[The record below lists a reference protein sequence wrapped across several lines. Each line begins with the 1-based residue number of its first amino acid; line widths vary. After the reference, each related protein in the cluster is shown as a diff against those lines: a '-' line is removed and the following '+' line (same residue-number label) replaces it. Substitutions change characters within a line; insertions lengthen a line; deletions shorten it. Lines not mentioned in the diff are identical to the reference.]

1 MRLRLLWGFTHRP
14 LLLCGLSV
22 VLPLLPLA
30 EVKAQLIPDNTLGT
44 ENSIVNPSE
53 IFQRIDGGAI
63 RASNL
68 FHSFKE
74 FNIDSRQNVYFSNPA
89 NISNILTRVT
99 GGNASQILGK
109 LGVLGNANLFLI
121 NPNGIIFGEN
131 AQLDIGG
138 SFVGSTADNIKFAD
152 GREFNA
158 VNPSANPILTI
169 NVPLGLQYRGNG
181 GNIEVRGTA
190 TSNLKVP
197 DTKSLALTGGNIK
210 FDGGKITAPAGG
222 IDLFAVTNGEVSL
235 VNSNGRINLEAPLG
249 IEYGDIEFLNA
260 SHIDAGGNSG
270 GSIQV
275 RGRNITLKENSIIS
289 TNTYGNG
296 FGKTLNITATELLK
310 ISQSYLFA
318 HIDTNATGIGGDL
331 VVNSRELLVTDE
343 SILSS
348 STFGL
353 GNGGALKVK
362 AEDIQVTGF
371 SRLFAIVT
379 LGAEGNGGD
388 LTITSSNLQVEDG
401 AQIAAATSGKGTAGN
416 MEIKA
421 DLVEL
426 VGFRQLSDRRIKS
439 GLFTSA
445 TQESGLGGNLSIAA
459 NRLIIR
465 DGATINASN
474 FLSYDPDNLQGKAG
488 TGGAGNIDINS
499 PFIRLEN
506 QGIITAN
513 ANAGD
518 KGNINIQSQNLQLR
532 QESVIRS
539 NAKNSADG
547 GNINI
552 DTNTLVALE
561 NSDITANSEGSFGG
575 RVIINAKGIL
585 GTQFQQQLT
594 PQSDITATSS
604 LGASFSG
611 VVDINTIAIDPNSGL
626 IELPQTLTDSSQKI
640 KAACAATAG
649 NHFVVNP
656 RGGLAQSPDDLFN
669 GSTTYTELND
679 VIPTQDIASD
689 INDGNHQT
697 YDNNLLSVDNKHKNQ
712 NQNQNQIVEAT
723 GWVVDA
729 NGDVVFVAKIPQHSQ
744 KSPKINSPSCK
755 DFSS

>member
-1 MRLRLLWGFTHRP
+1 MRDLHYILLALSVTF
-14 LLLCGLSV
+14 LLLPVS
-22 VLPLLPLA
+22 
-30 EVKAQLIPDNTLGT
+30 EVEAQLIPDNTLGK
-44 ENSIVNPSE
+44 ENSLVNPVNSV
-53 IFQRIDGGAI
+53 QRIDGGTI
-63 RASNL
+63 RGSNL
-68 FHSFKE
+68 FHSFQE
-74 FNIDSRQNVYFSNPA
+74 FNIGSGKSAYFSNPG
-89 NISNILTRVT
+89 NIENILTRVT
-99 GGNASQILGK
+99 GKNSSLILGK

-131 AQLDIGG
+131 AQLDING

-169 NVPLGLQYRGNG
+169 NVPLGLQYKGNG

-197 DTKSLALTGGNIK
+197 DKKSLALAGGNIK
-210 FDGGKITAPAGG
+210 FDGGKLTAPAGG

-235 VNSNGRINLEAPLG
+235 VNSNGRINLKTPLG

-260 SHIDAGGNSG
+260 SNIDASGNSG

-275 RGRNITLKENSIIS
+275 RGRNISLKGNSIIS
-289 TNTYGNG
+289 TNTDGDG

-310 ISQSYLFA
+310 ISASDLFA
-318 HIDTNATGIGGDL
+318 DVQDNATGTGGDL
-331 VVNSRELLVTDE
+331 VVNSKNLIVTDG

-353 GNGGALKVK
+353 GNSGNLTIKT
-362 AEDIQVTGF
+362 INLQVDNAG
-371 SRLFAIVT
+371 RIDVT
-379 LGAEGNGGD
+379 TYDFGNGGN
-388 LTITSSNLQVEDG
+388 LTIETANLQVYDG
-401 AQIAAATSGKGTAGN
+401 AQITAIAFGKGNAGN

-421 DLVEL
+421 NLVEL
-426 VGFRQLSDRRIKS
+426 VGFRQSSDIPLKS
-439 GLFTSA
+439 GLFA
-445 TQESGLGGNLSIAA
+445 NALQENGQGGNLNVTA
-459 NRLIIR
+459 NRLVIR

-474 FLSYDPDNLQGKAG
+474 FLSFDPDNLLGRAG
-488 TGGAGNIDINS
+488 TGAAGNIDINS
-499 PFIRLEN
+499 PFVLLEN

-513 ANAGD
+513 VNAGD

-532 QESVIRS
+532 KGSVIS
-539 NAKNSADG
+539 TNAKNSADG

-561 NSDITANSEGSFGG
+561 NSDIAANSEGSFGG

-611 VVDINTIAIDPNSGL
+611 VVDINTIAVDPNSGL

-640 KAACAATAG
+640 KAGCDATAG
-649 NHFVVNP
+649 NNFVVSP
-656 RGGLAQSPDDLFN
+656 RGGLPQSPDDLFN
-669 GSTTYTELND
+669 GSTIYTELND
-679 VIPTQDIASD
+679 VIPIQDIASD
-689 INDGNHQT
+689 INDRNHQN
-697 YDNNLLSVDNKHKNQ
+697 YRNRLSSVENKHKNQ
-712 NQNQNQIVEAT
+712 NKNQIVEAT
-723 GWVVDA
+723 GWVVDGK
-729 NGDVVFVAKIPQHSQ
+729 GDVVLVAKMPQHSQ
-744 KSPKINSPSCK
+744 KSPKINSASCN

>member
-1 MRLRLLWGFTHRP
+1 MCNIHYILLA
-14 LLLCGLSV
+14 LSV
-22 VLPLLPLA
+22 TFSLLPVS
-30 EVKAQLIPDNTLGT
+30 EVEAQLIPDNTLGK
-44 ENSIVNPSE
+44 ENSLVNPVNSV
-53 IFQRIDGGAI
+53 QRIDGGAI
-63 RASNL
+63 RGSNL

-74 FNIDSRQNVYFSNPA
+74 FNIGSGKSAYFSNPG
-89 NISNILTRVT
+89 NIENILTRVT
-99 GGNASQILGK
+99 GKNSSQIFGK

-152 GREFNA
+152 GRKFNA

-210 FDGGKITAPAGG
+210 FDGGKITAPAGR
-222 IDLFAVTNGEVSL
+222 IDLFAVTKGEVSL

-249 IEYGDIEFLNA
+249 IEYYGDIEFLNG
-260 SHIDAGGNSG
+260 SNIDASGNSG

-275 RGRNITLKENSIIS
+275 RGRNITLKENSSIS
-289 TNTYGNG
+289 TNTNGNG

-310 ISQSYLFA
+310 ISESDLLADVQE
-318 HIDTNATGIGGDL
+318 NATGTGGDL
-331 VVNSRELLVTDE
+331 VVNSKELLVTDE

-353 GNGGALKVK
+353 GNGGNLTIKTTNL
-362 AEDIQVTGF
+362 QVDNGG
-371 SRLFAIVT
+371 RIDVT
-379 LGAEGNGGD
+379 SYNFGNGGN
-388 LTITSSNLQVEDG
+388 LIIETANLQVYDG
-401 AQIAAATSGKGTAGN
+401 AQITAITFGKGNAGN
-416 MEIKA
+416 MEINA
-421 DLVEL
+421 NLVEL
-426 VGFRQLSDRRIKS
+426 VGFRQFGNTPVKS
-439 GLFTSA
+439 GLFASA
-445 TQESGLGGNLSIAA
+445 LEENGQGGNLNVTA

-474 FLSYDPDNLQGKAG
+474 FLSFDPDNLQGRAG
-488 TGGAGNIDINS
+488 TGAAGNIDINS
-499 PFIRLEN
+499 PFVLLEN
-506 QGIITAN
+506 KGIITAN
-513 ANAGD
+513 VNAGD

-532 QESVIRS
+532 QESVIS
-539 NAKNSADG
+539 TNAKNSADG

-552 DTNTLVALE
+552 DTNTLLALE
-561 NSDITANSEGSFGG
+561 NSDIAANSEGSFGG

-611 VVDINTIAIDPNSGL
+611 VVDINTIAVNPNSGL

-640 KAACAATAG
+640 KAGCAASVG
-649 NHFVVNP
+649 NNFFAS
-656 RGGLAQSPDDLFN
+656 RKGGLPQSPDDLFN
-669 GSTTYTELND
+669 GNATHTELFD
-679 VIPTQDIASD
+679 LIPTQDIASE
-689 INDGNHQT
+689 INYQN
-697 YDNNLLSVDNKHKNQ
+697 YRNPLLSIDGKHK

-723 GWVVDA
+723 GLIVDA
-729 NGDVVFVAKIPQHSQ
+729 NGDVLLVAKMPQHSQ
-744 KSPKINSPSCK
+744 KSPQINSASCK
-755 DFSS
+755 DFSF